1 MQEKQ
6 EKMKKHNQEAAEK
19 TLAAYE
25 TSTDYDRL
33 HELAKQGYDIPCFLW
48 SDLFTNGDT
57 LFFRLVACK
66 KIGNFVEI
74 IETGRCFV
82 DDMYGLEHFKHW
94 CKKLEVRFIVPNIK
108 G

>member
-1 MQEKQ
+1 
-6 EKMKKHNQEAAEK
+6 MKKYNLEAAEK

-33 HELAKQGYDIPCFLW
+33 HELAKQGYKIPCFLW

-57 LFFRLVACK
+57 LFFRLATCFST
-66 KIGNFVEI
+66 GYDVEI
-74 IETGRCFV
+74 SEVGRCFV
-82 DDMYGLEHFKHW
+82 DDMPGLEHFKHW
-94 CKKLEVRFIVPNIK
+94 CEKQEVRFIVPNIK